1 MAARKAV
8 GPKITVGKVPADAET
23 PVQAG
28 ADAPVESVT
37 ESWIVYADDEGKVQR
52 ITVDQYHKEGRG

>member
-23 PVQAG
+23 PVQTG
-28 ADAPVESVT
+28 VDAPVET
-37 ESWIVYADDEGKVQR
+37 PEQSWIIYVDDEGKTRR
-52 ITVDQYHKEGRG
+52 ITVDQYHQEGRG